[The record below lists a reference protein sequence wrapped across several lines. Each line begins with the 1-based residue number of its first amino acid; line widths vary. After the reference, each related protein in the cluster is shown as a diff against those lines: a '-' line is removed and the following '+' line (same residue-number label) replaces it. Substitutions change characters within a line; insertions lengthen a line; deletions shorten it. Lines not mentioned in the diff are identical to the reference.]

1 MEYLVTSQ
9 CTSNPNCTV
18 QEILFHAS
26 HFPERF
32 VPNRLRF
39 SPPDDSCSF
48 FPAFGPFQ
56 NTHELD
62 LRILPKEYY
71 SPLGK

>member
-9 CTSNPNCTV
+9 GTSSPHCTV

-32 VPNRLRF
+32 VPDGF

-48 FPAFGPFQ
+48 FPVLAHSKIHMSL
-56 NTHELD
+56 T
-62 LRILPKEYY
+62 
-71 SPLGK
+71 